1 MPYKFN
7 GKELDEETGLYYY
20 GARYMNPVASIWY
33 GVDPLAEKYPNMGA
47 YTYCL
52 GNPVK
57 LVDPDGQAVETVWDA
72 ANVAIGVASFIGN
85 VSAGNIGA
93 AIVDG
98 IGVAVDAT
106 ATAVPFVPGGAGTAI
121 KTYRAGKAATRA
133 VSKASTVVKA
143 GKTAK
148 TANNTSKVTRRAA
161 FRQAKRDAGI
171 PTSQNFKTHKK
182 VNAAKN
188 GKSDRMGIEYEF
200 DVARPYGGKESRFV
214 QDHYEGH
221 TYMDG
226 RVDKTPHF
234 NIHQK
239 KGSTPIKGEKNII
252 PM

>member
-7 GKELDEETGLYYY
+7 GKEFDEETGLYYY

-85 VSAGNIGA
+85 VSTGNIGA

-143 GKTAK
+143 AK
-148 TANNTSKVTRRAA
+148 TANNTSKLTRRAA

-200 DVARPYGGKESRFV
+200 DVARPYSGKESRFV